1 MKTGRLLKFHRP
13 AGEVQAYVYH
23 DGGRFHA
30 ALYLLSATAS
40 RTSEPLHTFS
50 GVSEA
55 EVEEAV
61 RAWVAD
67 HFPRN

>member
-13 AGEVQAYVYH
+13 SGEVQAYVYH

-40 RTSEPLHTFS
+40 RSSEPLHTFS
-50 GVSEA
+50 GRSEA

-61 RAWVAD
+61 RAWVAR
-67 HFPRN
+67 HFPRD